1 MKTREQITA
10 ELLKQNRVDCEKNAK
25 TDYYKGLAVQQGHEV
40 VDKLIAEREEYSTVI
55 TAELEKRL
63 TEEAYLTCEDF
74 DHFDVNCCDT
84 CHTCY
89 PHYEMWVVV
98 LSDGRNAWV
107 CDSIRRIL
115 MRETKVVPSSPEEE
129 EKFKLLREIFGGNTP
144 DPVEDALHEATLAA
158 TSDEERLYYC
168 LRYAHHTYKRKRGH
182 QTVESLVS
190 LALSLPGRGPAQ
202 SSKSA

>member
-10 ELLKQNRVDCEKNAK
+10 ELLQQNSIECEKNAK
-25 TDYYKGLAVQQGHEV
+25 KDYYKDLAEEQGQAA
-40 VDKLIAEREEYSTVI
+40 VDKLIAEREGYSTVI

-63 TEEAYLTCEDF
+63 TEETYLTCEDF

-107 CDSIRRIL
+107 CDSIRGIL
-115 MRETKVVPSSPEEE
+115 TRETK
-129 EKFKLLREIFGGNTP
+129 
-144 DPVEDALHEATLAA
+144 VEDALHEASLAV

-168 LRYAHHTYKRKRGH
+168 LQYAHHTYKRKRGH
-182 QTVESLVS
+182 ETVESLVS

-202 SSKSA
+202 SSKLA